1 MLRQWYETGVTSFPS
16 GLYPAV
22 GYKWLI
28 KRIYLE
34 LSAGSTVGTRSVSIY
49 LDTYNGGF
57 SRTLLSMSET
67 GVSTNYFLS
76 LTGDA
81 GADKIIYSDIPV
93 DRNTVISADVT
104 LLSGDTMTWNI
115 LVDEVP
121 DE

>member
-57 SRTLLSMSET
+57 SKTLLSTSQT

-81 GADKIIYSDIPV
+81 GADQIIYSDIPV
-93 DRNTVISADVT
+93 DRNTVISAVVT
-104 LLSGDTMTWNI
+104 LLSGDTISWNM

>member
-1 MLRQWYETGVTSFPS
+1 MLRQWYATGVTSFPS
-16 GLYPAV
+16 ALYPAV

-34 LSAGSTVGTRSVSIY
+34 LSAGATAGTRSVSIY